1 MIILICWKFYCYK
14 EEPKNNHETN
24 LMEEKVDSA
33 HIFFSVQLPLP
44 NFNSY

>member
-14 EEPKNNHETN
+14 EEPKNKHETN

-33 HIFFSVQLPLP
+33 HIFFFCSTTIA
-44 NFNSY
+44 